1 MSRKGTLSRRV
12 LFPMQLGMHLREL
25 CRVPFGLAI
34 SCMVAL
40 FVALTITYEIDVLP
54 PGLEPRTH
62 EMATASAHVLVD
74 TPKSTVLDLR
84 QGTLEFEGMTNRAVL
99 LGNVMASVPVREY
112 IARRA
117 GVPADRIRATTPT
130 TPEYPRA
137 IADPEN
143 RRRTSDILRST
154 DEYRLKI
161 SANPTVPVLDVYSQA
176 PTADASKQLANAAV
190 DGLRDYLA
198 TIARTQ
204 GIPESRQVRL
214 EQLGRAR
221 GGVINGG
228 VNLTVAALSF
238 LFVFALSCAA
248 VLFLS
253 RVRRGWRI
261 SNQTESLERARA
273 EAGDA
278 RDRLPDLSEALR
290 TARPPAA

>member
-1 MSRKGTLSRRV
+1 
-12 LFPMQLGMHLREL
+12 MQLGMHLREL
-25 CRVPFGLAI
+25 WRVPLGLPI
-34 SCMVAL
+34 SFMVAL
-40 FVALTITYEIDVLP
+40 LVTLTFTYRISVLP

-62 EMATASAHVLVD
+62 EVATASAHVLVD

-84 QGTLEFEGMTNRAVL
+84 QGTLEFDAMTNRALL

-117 GVPADRIRATTPT
+117 GVPADAIRATTPT
-130 TPEYPRA
+130 TREYPRA

-143 RRRTSDILRST
+143 RRRPSDILRPT

-161 SANPTVPVLDVYSQA
+161 SANPTVPILDVYSQA
-176 PTADASKQLANAAV
+176 PTAEASTELADAAV

-204 GIPESRQVRL
+204 GVPKSRQVRL

-221 GGVINGG
+221 GGVINDG
-228 VNLTVAALSF
+228 VNLTVAVLSF

-261 SNQTESLERARA
+261 SNQDEDSDRTRAY
-273 EAGDA
+273 AGG
-278 RDRLPDLSEALR
+278 RDRLPDLAM
-290 TARPPAA
+290 